1 MENRQVGELRAQGR
15 SSRQRSTSP
24 PCVAR
29 PDRPGRHRSRA
40 LAAHADAIANLAR
53 QTMVALG
60 GAGATPGLATR
71 TGAHLLDQDPVS
83 AAEHMDRDLPRSR
96 HTSAPAG
103 PA

>member
-29 PDRPGRHRSRA
+29 PGRPGRHRSRA
-40 LAAHADAIANLAR
+40 LAAHADAIADLAR

-60 GAGATPGLATR
+60 GAGASAALTTW

-83 AAEHMDRDLPRSR
+83 AAETMDRAQSGSG
-96 HTSAPAG
+96 HTSAPSG
-103 PA
+103 PP